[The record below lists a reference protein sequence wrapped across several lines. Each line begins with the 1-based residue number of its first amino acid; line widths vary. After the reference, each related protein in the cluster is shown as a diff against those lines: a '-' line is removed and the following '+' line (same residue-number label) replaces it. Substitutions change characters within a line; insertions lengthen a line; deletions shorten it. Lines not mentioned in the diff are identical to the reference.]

1 MKAGDR
7 RDDEGSGD
15 PWSQP
20 GMAAWALCWEQ
31 CSLVGSSIWHRGLS
45 EAMSPGA
52 GLICLWGRQEVP
64 PPPWPLA

>member
-1 MKAGDR
+1 MLLEALACVKAGNR

-31 CSLVGSSIWHRGLS
+31 CSLMGSSIWHRKLK
-45 EAMSPGA
+45 
-52 GLICLWGRQEVP
+52 CLASWAEGFGIVGSVKP
-64 PPPWPLA
+64 

>member
-7 RDDEGSGD
+7 RDRDGSGD

-31 CSLVGSSIWHRGLS
+31 CSLMGSSIWHRRLKCLAFGL
-45 EAMSPGA
+45 EAFGIVGSVE
-52 GLICLWGRQEVP
+52 L
-64 PPPWPLA
+64 